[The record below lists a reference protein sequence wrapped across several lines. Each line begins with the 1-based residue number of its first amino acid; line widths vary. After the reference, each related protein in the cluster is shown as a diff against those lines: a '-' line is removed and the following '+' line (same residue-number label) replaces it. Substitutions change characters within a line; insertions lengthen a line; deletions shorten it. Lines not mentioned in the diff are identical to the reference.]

1 MAGPST
7 RRRVVTVVL
16 AALAVVIA
24 IAGIATAVTAA
35 ATPYRLQVVMPSALG
50 LTTGTPVQL
59 AGRDA
64 GEITG
69 LDARGD
75 QAIATVELPTGD
87 RDVPL
92 PLHAGTVVR
101 VESRSVLGERFL
113 QVDPGPANAAALPDN
128 ALIPAGASQVTL
140 EDVLDAL
147 DPPTRARLTSM
158 IRELDATLHG
168 REDDAS
174 QMLRTAGPTV
184 DALGSVLDAVGDDGP
199 AIRELV
205 TNAHQV
211 TQVLAQR
218 QGAVAGTVR
227 DLGTLTDAVAA
238 RQQQLSDGLGELPG
252 ALDAT
257 KNALDKVP
265 DATDAAGPLLD
276 DLRPAADRLP
286 GVSTNLRAVLGE
298 LRPTVAQL
306 EPTLEAANTL
316 LGDTPGLLDRTHH
329 TVPQLT
335 EAVQKSAPA
344 VAFLRPYAPETAGFL
359 ANWGNFFSSYDSTG
373 HVARAL
379 FTAGQTSLNNQP
391 PAPPLGGVI
400 DRSPAPGAAGGEP
413 WTDAN
418 GDAAR

>member
-1 MAGPST
+1 MAAPS
-7 RRRVVTVVL
+7 RRVVTVVL
-16 AALAVVIA
+16 GVLAVVVA
-24 IAGIATAVTAA
+24 VAGIVTAVTAA
-35 ATPYRLQVVMPSALG
+35 TAPYRLQVVMPSALG

-64 GEITG
+64 GTITG

-87 RDVPL
+87 SDVPL

-113 QVDPGPANAAALPDN
+113 AVDPGPATAAALPDD
-128 ALIPAGASQVTL
+128 ALIPAGSAQVTL

-147 DPPTRARLTSM
+147 DPATRSHLASTV
-158 IRELDATLHG
+158 RELDGTLHG
-168 REDDAS
+168 REDDAN
-174 QMLRTAGPTV
+174 QMLETAGPTV
-184 DALGSVLDAVGDDGP
+184 DALGAVLDAVGDDGP

-218 QGAVAGTVR
+218 RGAVAGTVR
-227 DLGTLTDAVAA
+227 DLGTLTDAVAT
-238 RQQQLSDGLGELPG
+238 RQQQLSDGLAELPG

-257 KNALDKVP
+257 RNALDKVP
-265 DATDAAGPLLD
+265 DATDAADPLLD

-286 GVSTNLRAVLGE
+286 GVAGDLRSVLGQ
-298 LRPTVAQL
+298 LQPTLAQL
-306 EPTLEAANTL
+306 KPTLQAANAL

-335 EAVQKSAPA
+335 EAVQRSAPA

-359 ANWGNFFSSYDSTG
+359 GNWGNFFSSYDSTG

-379 FTAGQTSLNNQP
+379 FTGGQTTLNEQP
-391 PAPPLGGVI
+391 PAPPVGGVI
-400 DRSPAPGAAGGEP
+400 DRTPAPGAAGGQP